1 MVKSKLNS
9 NVNYS
14 EIKILNVEDR
24 DKEVALFEIELFD
37 IPLLI
42 ALGEEKYTYSNE
54 NIVYFPVYLIKNER
68 VGKQIGV
75 YELFSDDLSQSLDED
90 GDVDITEIDGPLLYS
105 FVNKDYLNDF
115 NRNDADEADEDEV
128 EEDEEDEVEE
138 DEVEE
143 DEVEEDEVEEDED
156 EDEVSISQSLNKM
169 NIKGK
174 FKSLWGKVTGKKA

>member
-1 MVKSKLNS
+1 MGMVKSKLNS

-24 DKEVALFEIELFD
+24 GKEVALFEIELFD

-54 NIVYFPVYLIKNER
+54 KIVYFPVYLIKNER

-90 GDVDITEIDGPLLYS
+90 GDVDITEINGPLLYS
-105 FVNKDYLNDF
+105 FVNKNYLNDF
-115 NRNDADEADEDEV
+115 NRNDTEDEK
-128 EEDEEDEVEE
+128 EDEKD
-138 DEVEE
+138 D
-143 DEVEEDEVEEDED
+143 
-156 EDEVSISQSLNKM
+156 K
-169 NIKGK
+169 
-174 FKSLWGKVTGKKA
+174 